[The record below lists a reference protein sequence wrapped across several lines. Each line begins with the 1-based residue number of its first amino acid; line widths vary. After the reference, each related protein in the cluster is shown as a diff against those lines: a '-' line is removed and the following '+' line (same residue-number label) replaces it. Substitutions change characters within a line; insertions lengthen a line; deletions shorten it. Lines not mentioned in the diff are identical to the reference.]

1 VNALFFIAFGGSSM
15 FAVWI
20 NSAVVPALGYNALY
34 TILGGMSCISMVINY
49 RLQYT
54 FETFMPFVKGP
65 GKNTSA
71 NDEGASQAQKETR
84 AQ

>member
-1 VNALFFIAFGGSSM
+1 M

-54 FETFMPFVKGP
+54 FETFMPFVNGS
-65 GKNTSA
+65 GKAAATK
-71 NDEGASQAQKETR
+71 DEDAQAQKETN

>member
-1 VNALFFIAFGGSSM
+1 M

-54 FETFMPFVKGP
+54 FETFMPFVNGS
-65 GKNTSA
+65 GKATTTK
-71 NDEGASQAQKETR
+71 DEDAQAQKETS

>member
-1 VNALFFIAFGGSSM
+1 M

-54 FETFMPFVKGP
+54 FETFMPFVNG
-65 GKNTSA
+65 SA
-71 NDEGASQAQKETR
+71 KAAATQDEGASQARKETS

>member
-1 VNALFFIAFGGSSM
+1 M

-54 FETFMPFVKGP
+54 FETFMPFVNGS
-65 GKNTSA
+65 GKAAATKD
-71 NDEGASQAQKETR
+71 DEGAQAQKETS

>member
-1 VNALFFIAFGGSSM
+1 M

-20 NSAVVPALGYNALY
+20 NAVVVPALGYSTLFN
-34 TILGGMSCISMVINY
+34 ILGIMSCISMVINY

-65 GKNTSA
+65 VNAAATSI
-71 NDEGASQAQKETR
+71 
-84 AQ
+84 

>member
-1 VNALFFIAFGGSSM
+1 M

-54 FETFMPFVKGP
+54 FETFMPFVNGS
-65 GKNTSA
+65 GKAATTKE
-71 NDEGASQAQKETR
+71 EGAQAQKETN